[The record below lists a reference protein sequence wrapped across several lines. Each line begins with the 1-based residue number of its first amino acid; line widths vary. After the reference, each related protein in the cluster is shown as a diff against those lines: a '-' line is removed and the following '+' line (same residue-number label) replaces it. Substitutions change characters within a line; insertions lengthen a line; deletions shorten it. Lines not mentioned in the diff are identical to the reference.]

1 MIYKDFPAFLDLILS
16 CFSNDFNA
24 IKTVDEINNIIYKGS
39 LDKELDKSNPAT
51 QENLDV
57 MVKHILTNKD
67 YVKFGLEFL
76 HNENL
81 INYNCEKETISITPK
96 GFSKI
101 KVEGFVK
108 ELSTKRTNLR
118 LQRATWFCSICAII
132 ISLYSILYDK
142 SSSSNPIP
150 LHKVYCGYESCKESA
165 YRHVIQE

>member
-16 CFSNDFNA
+16 CFSNDFNV

-57 MVKHILTNKD
+57 MVIHILTNKD

-81 INYNCEKETISITPK
+81 INYNYEKETISITPK

-101 KVEGFVK
+101 KVEV
-108 ELSTKRTNLR
+108 L
-118 LQRATWFCSICAII
+118 
-132 ISLYSILYDK
+132 
-142 SSSSNPIP
+142 
-150 LHKVYCGYESCKESA
+150 
-165 YRHVIQE
+165 